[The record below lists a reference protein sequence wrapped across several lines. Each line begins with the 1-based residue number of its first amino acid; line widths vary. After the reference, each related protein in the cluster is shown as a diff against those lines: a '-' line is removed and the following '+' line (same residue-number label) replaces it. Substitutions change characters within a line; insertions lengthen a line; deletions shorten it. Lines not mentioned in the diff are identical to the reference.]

1 MAYRKY
7 TTNRL
12 INCLKAG
19 LLGSVLTSISL
30 VEDISQAHWEYP
42 FVGFIS
48 GFFTGL
54 FELFIYREKLRNL
67 NFFLGLLLKSAS
79 YTIVVYA
86 VIVIVLGTIS
96 TITHNHDIEVELQRF
111 IDKDFFLLLWQ
122 AFKGSMIIVFLL
134 QLDVLLGD
142 GAFRRYVSGKF
153 HKPRTQN
160 MVFMFLDMKGST
172 KMAETLGDEKYY
184 SLVDDFFH
192 DISRPIIESEAE
204 IYKYVGDEVII
215 MWQLDKGLKE
225 PNCLDLFFYI
235 KRKIRRR
242 KDYYMEKYGMLPDF
256 KAGLHC
262 GPVVSA
268 IIGDIRKEIVYSGDV
283 LNTASRLQV
292 SCNEMNTDIL
302 ISETLKSGLKWTGK
316 YIPESKG
323 RVVLKGKIQEMEI
336 YSVSEHG
343 ME

>member
-7 TTNRL
+7 TNNRL
-12 INCLKAG
+12 KNCFKAG
-19 LLGSVLTSISL
+19 ILGLILTSISL

-48 GFFTGL
+48 GFFTGV
-54 FELFIYREKLRNL
+54 FELFIYRERLRNL
-67 NFFLGLLLKSAS
+67 NFVFGLLLKASS
-79 YTIVVYA
+79 YTITVYIA
-86 VIVIVLGTIS
+86 IVLVLGAVA
-96 TITHNHDIEVELQRF
+96 TITGNSNIQSELQRF

-122 AFKGSMIIVFLL
+122 AFKGSIIIVFLL

-142 GAFRRYVSGKF
+142 GAFRRYMSGKF
-153 HKPRTQN
+153 HKPKKQN

-172 KMAETLGDEKYY
+172 KMAEKLGDEKYY

-215 MWQLDKGLKE
+215 MWTLDKALKE
-225 PNCLDLFFYI
+225 PTCVDLFFYI

-242 KDYYMEKYGMLPDF
+242 KDYYIDKYGMMPEF
-256 KAGLHC
+256 KAGLHS

-283 LNTASRLQV
+283 LNTASRLQE
-292 SCNEMNTDIL
+292 SCNDMNVDIL
-302 ISETLKSGLKWTGK
+302 ISDTLKTALPWVGK
-316 YIPESKG
+316 YNLISKG
-323 RVVLKGKIQEMEI
+323 NVLFKGKIQEMEI
-336 YSVSEHG
+336 FTITEN
-343 ME
+343 

>member
-1 MAYRKY
+1 MAFNKY
-7 TTNRL
+7 TTNRI
-12 INCLKAG
+12 INCIKAG
-19 LLGSVLTSISL
+19 ILGLVLTSISL

-42 FVGFIS
+42 FIGFIS
-48 GFFTGL
+48 GFFTGV

-67 NFFLGLLLKSAS
+67 NFIIGLLIKATS
-79 YTIVVYA
+79 YTATVYVA
-86 VIVIVLGTIS
+86 IVLVLGAVAWATGNS
-96 TITHNHDIEVELQRF
+96 DIEIELQRF

-122 AFKGSMIIVFLL
+122 AFKGSIIIVFLF

-142 GAFRRYVSGKF
+142 GAFRRYMSGQF
-153 HKPRTQN
+153 HKPRKQN
-160 MVFMFLDMKGST
+160 MVFMFLDIKGST
-172 KMAETLGDEKYY
+172 KMAEILGDEKYY
-184 SLVDDFFH
+184 SLIDDFFH

-215 MWQLDKGLKE
+215 MWTLEKGIKE
-225 PNCLDLFFYI
+225 PNCVDLFFYI

-242 KDYYMEKYGMLPDF
+242 KDHYMEKYGMIPEF

-292 SCNEMNTDIL
+292 SCNEMGVDIL
-302 ISETLKSGLKWTGK
+302 ISDTLKTSLPLGGK
-316 YIPESKG
+316 YNAISKG
-323 RVVLKGKIQEMEI
+323 KVLLKGKLQETEI
-336 YSVSEHG
+336 FTITEN
-343 ME
+343 

>member
-7 TTNRL
+7 TRDRL
-12 INCLKAG
+12 KNCIKAG
-19 LLGSVLTSISL
+19 ILGLILTSISL
-30 VEDISQAHWEYP
+30 IEDISQAHWEYP
-42 FVGFIS
+42 FIGFLS

-67 NFFLGLLLKSAS
+67 NFILGLLLKATS
-79 YTIVVYA
+79 YTITVYVTIVV
-86 VIVIVLGTIS
+86 VLGAVAA
-96 TITHNHDIEVELQRF
+96 ITCDMNIKEELLRF
-111 IDKDFFLLLWQ
+111 TDKDFFLLLWQ
-122 AFKGSMIIVFLL
+122 AFKGSIIIVFLL

-142 GAFRRYVSGKF
+142 GAFRRYMSGKF
-153 HKPRTQN
+153 HKPRKQQ

-172 KMAETLGDEKYY
+172 KVAETLGDEKYY

-215 MWQLDKGLKE
+215 MWPLEKALKE
-225 PNCLDLFFYI
+225 PTCLDLFFYI
-235 KRKIRRR
+235 KKKIKRRR
-242 KDYYMEKYGMLPDF
+242 DYYNGKYGMLPEF

-283 LNTASRLQV
+283 LNTASRLQE
-292 SCNEMNTDIL
+292 SCNEMGTDIL
-302 ISETLKSGLKWTGK
+302 ISDTLKSSLKWTGR
-316 YIPESKG
+316 YVPESKG
-323 RVVLKGKIQEMEI
+323 KVLLKGKVQETEI
-336 YSVSEHG
+336 FSVTEN
-343 ME
+343 

>member
-1 MAYRKY
+1 
-7 TTNRL
+7 
-12 INCLKAG
+12 
-19 LLGSVLTSISL
+19 

-67 NFFLGLLLKSAS
+67 NFIVGLILKASS
-79 YTIVVYA
+79 YTLAVYA
-86 VIVIVLGTIS
+86 AIVIVLGTFS
-96 TITHNHDIEVELQRF
+96 ALTGNNDIKEELQRF
-111 IDKDFFLLLWQ
+111 VDKDFFLLLWQ
-122 AFKGSMIIVFLL
+122 AFKGSIIIVFLL

-142 GAFRRYVSGKF
+142 GAFRRYMSGKF

-160 MVFMFLDMKGST
+160 MVFMFLDMKSST

-215 MWQLDKGLKE
+215 MWSLDKAMRE
-225 PNCLDLFFYI
+225 PTCLDLFFYI
-235 KRKIRRR
+235 KRKVRRR
-242 KDYYMEKYGMLPDF
+242 KDYYMEKYGMIPEF

-283 LNTASRLQV
+283 LNTASRLQE
-292 SCNEMNTDIL
+292 SCNEMQTDIL
-302 ISETLKSGLKWTGK
+302 ISETLKTTIKWTGK
-316 YIPESKG
+316 YNPISKG
-323 RVVLKGKIQEMEI
+323 RVLLKGKHHDMEI
-336 YSVSEHG
+336 YSVTEN
-343 ME
+343 

>member
-1 MAYRKY
+1 MAFRKY
-7 TTNRL
+7 TTNR
-12 INCLKAG
+12 IKNCLKAG
-19 LLGSVLTSISL
+19 ILGLVLTSISL

-48 GFFTGL
+48 GFFTGV
-54 FELFIYREKLRNL
+54 FELFIYRERLRNL
-67 NFFLGLLLKSAS
+67 NFIVGLLLKSIS
-79 YTIVVYA
+79 YTITVYVA
-86 VIVIVLGTIS
+86 IVIVLGAFSALTG
-96 TITHNHDIEVELQRF
+96 NRDIELELQRF

-122 AFKGSMIIVFLL
+122 AFKGSIIIVFLL

-142 GAFRRYVSGKF
+142 GAFRRYMSGKF
-153 HKPRTQN
+153 HKPRKQN

-215 MWQLDKGLKE
+215 MWPLDKGLKD
-225 PNCLDLFFYI
+225 PNCIDLFFYI

-242 KDYYMEKYGMLPDF
+242 KAYYIEKYGMIPEF
-256 KAGLHC
+256 KAGLHS

-283 LNTASRLQV
+283 LNTASRLQE
-292 SCNEMNTDIL
+292 SCNEMNVDIL
-302 ISETLKSGLKWTGK
+302 ISDTLKTSLPWIGK
-316 YIPESKG
+316 YNAVSKG
-323 RVVLKGKIQEMEI
+323 EILFKGKIQEMEI
-336 YSVSEHG
+336 FTVTEN
-343 ME
+343 

>member
-1 MAYRKY
+1 MAFRKY
-7 TTNRL
+7 TTNR
-12 INCLKAG
+12 IKNCFKAG
-19 LLGSVLTSISL
+19 ILGLVLTSISL

-48 GFFTGL
+48 GFFTGV
-54 FELFIYREKLRNL
+54 FELFIYRERLRNL
-67 NFFLGLLLKSAS
+67 NFIIGLLLKSMS
-79 YTIVVYA
+79 YTITVYVA
-86 VIVIVLGTIS
+86 IVIVLGAVSALTG
-96 TITHNHDIEVELQRF
+96 NRDIEIELQRF

-122 AFKGSMIIVFLL
+122 AFKGSIIIVFLL

-142 GAFRRYVSGKF
+142 GAFRRYMSGKF
-153 HKPRTQN
+153 HKPRKQN

-215 MWQLDKGLKE
+215 MWPLDKGLKE
-225 PNCLDLFFYI
+225 PNCIDLFFYI

-242 KDYYMEKYGMLPDF
+242 KSYYIEKYGMIPEF
-256 KAGLHC
+256 KAGLHS

-283 LNTASRLQV
+283 LNTASRLQEN
-292 SCNEMNTDIL
+292 CNEMNVDIL
-302 ISETLKSGLKWTGK
+302 ISDTLKTSLPWIGK
-316 YIPESKG
+316 YNAISKG
-323 RVVLKGKIQEMEI
+323 EILFKGKIQEMEI
-336 YSVSEHG
+336 FTVTEN
-343 ME
+343 

>member
-12 INCLKAG
+12 KNCLKAG
-19 LLGSVLTSISL
+19 LLGLVLTSISL

-67 NFFLGLLLKSAS
+67 NFFLVLLLKASS
-79 YTIVVYA
+79 YTVVVYA
-86 VIVIVLGTIS
+86 VIVMVLGTVSALTGYEGIQ
-96 TITHNHDIEVELQRF
+96 NELQRF
-111 IDKDFFLLLWQ
+111 VDKDFFLLLWQ
-122 AFKGSMIIVFLL
+122 AFKGSIIIVFLL

-153 HKPRTQN
+153 HKPKTQN
-160 MVFMFLDMKGST
+160 MVFMFLDMRGST

-215 MWQLDKGLKE
+215 MWQLDKALKD
-225 PNCLDLFFYI
+225 PTCLDLFFYI

-242 KDYYMEKYGMLPDF
+242 KEYYLEKYGMIPEF
-256 KAGLHC
+256 KAGLHS

-283 LNTASRLQV
+283 LNTASRLQE
-292 SCNEMNTDIL
+292 SCNEMQTDIL
-302 ISETLKSGLKWTGK
+302 ISETLKEQLKWTGK
-316 YIPESKG
+316 YVPVSKG
-323 RVVLKGKIQEMEI
+323 RVLLKGKVQEMDI
-336 YSVSEHG
+336 YSVTEN
-343 ME
+343 